1 MWGVIKEGM
10 ESKTLWHNIKMKKLL
25 ADSQARE
32 ITQNWGKKYTSDKYL
47 FKDTRF
53 STRVTAD
60 AEESKMIYI
69 EKNSSLKTVKVT
81 LDSGE
86 VTTAN
91 AARLK
96 VMQKNQVEVP
106 KG

>member
-1 MWGVIKEGM
+1 M
-10 ESKTLWHNIKMKKLL
+10 
-25 ADSQARE
+25 
-32 ITQNWGKKYTSDKYL
+32 
-47 FKDTRF
+47 
-53 STRVTAD
+53 TAD

-81 LDSGE
+81 LDNGE